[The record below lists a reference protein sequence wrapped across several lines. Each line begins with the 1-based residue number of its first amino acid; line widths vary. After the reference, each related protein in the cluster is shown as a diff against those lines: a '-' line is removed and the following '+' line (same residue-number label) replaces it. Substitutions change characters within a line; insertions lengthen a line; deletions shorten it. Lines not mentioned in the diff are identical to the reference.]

1 MKIIFLLSF
10 LFLSSFVF
18 SQDVLLNKYELF
30 LSEKDKAETLYINNQ
45 FKEAIVAFDK
55 VLEKFEKS
63 KFHVDIYFEQA
74 ECYFKLKK
82 PVKAIDVL
90 KESIK
95 YGATKGYFDNG
106 YIIGDSLCQ
115 LAWKSIQPEYIFL
128 RRKYYSNL
136 ENPDVFLEV
145 ENLMAVDQFGR
156 RFSSFEEIV
165 DQENIEKFIEI
176 VKEHGWQQNGWVLLW
191 HHRDTY
197 KQDNEVWNFFIPF
210 FEKEIQKGNLPKSYL
225 AMFEDNSSLEK
236 TGFSVYGTNNF
247 GPVNK
252 KTVNVKRKEINLKP
266 LTDEQIEK
274 MNN

>member
-1 MKIIFLLSF
+1 MKTVSLLSF

-18 SQDVLLNKYELF
+18 SQDVLLNKYDQF
-30 LSEKDKAETLYINNQ
+30 ISEKDKAETLYINNQ
-45 FKEAIVAFDK
+45 YKEAIIAFDK
-55 VLEKFEKS
+55 VLEKYEKS

-115 LAWKSIQPEYIFL
+115 FAWKSIQPEYISL

-136 ENPDVFLEV
+136 ENPDVYFEV
-145 ENLMAVDQFGR
+145 EKLVAIDQLAR
-156 RFSSFEEIV
+156 KYPDLEEAI
-165 DQENIEKFIEI
+165 DRENIEKFIEI

-197 KQDNEVWNFFIPF
+197 KQDNEVWNFFTPF
-210 FEKEIQKGNLPKSYL
+210 FEKEIEKGNLPKGFLSWY
-225 AMFEDNSSLEK
+225 EDNYAREK
-236 TGFSVYGTNNF
+236 TGYTVYGAMP

-252 KTVNVKRKEINLKP
+252 DTVNIKRKEINLKP